1 MQGRGEEKTEV
12 HNKKKKT
19 TARSVVSFLIVF
31 HEVVLKTASKFIYR
45 GCKKRAKES
54 KPTFNKNNSLEL
66 CTLT

>member
-12 HNKKKKT
+12 HKKKKKKK

-45 GCKKRAKES
+45 GCKKDS
-54 KPTFNKNNSLEL
+54 
-66 CTLT
+66 